1 MNKELTNIFNQNL
14 VTSCNDISR
23 GGVFSTLVKMMQK
36 NYGFKINID
45 DEFDIFC
52 EYQAGYI
59 LTIRQTNY
67 PLIKNIFEKNQI
79 KYQKIGSVTVE
90 SIEINSKRFD
100 YFKIL
105 NDYLN
110 NFEKIIN

>member
-1 MNKELTNIFNQNL
+1 MWKFTSMRNSNGFN
-14 VTSCNDISR
+14 
-23 GGVFSTLVKMMQK
+23 
-36 NYGFKINID
+36 INIKD
-45 DEFDIFC
+45 KFDIFC

-59 LTIRQTNY
+59 LTINRNDY
-67 PLIKNIFEKNQI
+67 GSIKNIFEKNQI
-79 KYQKIGSVTVE
+79 EYQNIGEVSKE
-90 SIEINSKRFD
+90 SIEINSKKFD